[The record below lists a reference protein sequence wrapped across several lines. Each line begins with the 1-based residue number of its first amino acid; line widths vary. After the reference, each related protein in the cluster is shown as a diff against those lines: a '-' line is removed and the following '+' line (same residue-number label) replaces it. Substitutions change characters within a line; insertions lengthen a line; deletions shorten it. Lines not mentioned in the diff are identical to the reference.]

1 MSARNRISSSIL
13 AGLLLG
19 ATAVAAPVTP
29 ASGLQTP
36 GLPESALPE
45 PTVPVIIEVFDPSID
60 LNSPEAEADIAAM
73 LAVADQDVL
82 PEQSRAAG
90 LQASAVGGQISVNFI
105 TTPPADV
112 QGVVNAAVADWNAVL
127 SSPSGAPIVV
137 DFRWEALQPGYLGW
151 ARPTHLENSAAL
163 PTSDWYPTALANALV
178 GFDMRPSEAEIEI
191 GIASNLYNTTNGWYA
206 GTGAVPFNR
215 RDLYSTMLHEIGHG
229 LGFIGT
235 AQQAGGQSPG
245 ISNPPLV
252 FDRLARFN
260 GSSIINAGNASS
272 ALTSNNLYINIGGEQ
287 LRRLYAPGSF
297 LNGSSFSH
305 FDESYQPGQPGSMM
319 SPALGLGQ
327 TDRAID
333 AAILGVMEGIGWN
346 VSAPPLAPTLTDVT
360 AGSGQLSAS
369 WSVDLSQQGL
379 PPVSY
384 QLAAKQGS
392 TTDNLIDLHWS
403 SLSGNLGGLTNFADY
418 DLVVT
423 SIANDGATAS
433 TTFDAEGDPYLLKA
447 NGNALSRTLTWEPMS
462 SAGSNGATYTLERS
476 KDGGAFITIG
486 TTAGTSLSDSNLSP
500 GIFQYRVTGTT
511 AAGTSGE
518 ARSLFVGATTTTV
531 RPFSLDGQVARLYN
545 AYFDR
550 DPDSSGMAY
559 WLGQRAAG
567 TSLESMSQT
576 FAASPEFAAKY
587 GNLSNADFVNL
598 VYTEVIGR
606 QADAEGFNYWLGLLN
621 SGMSRGTMM
630 IGFSEAPEYI
640 NQTGTVAPQSSV
652 EAGLYRLYLAYF
664 LRSPDSSGFG
674 YWLGQA
680 NAGASLETIS
690 AQFATSPE
698 FVGQYGSLSNDD
710 FVQLVYRNVL
720 TREPEAN
727 GQSYWVGQLDASASR
742 GDVMVGFS
750 NSAEFLLATGTLP

>member
-1 MSARNRISSSIL
+1 M
-13 AGLLLG
+13 G
-19 ATAVAAPVTP
+19 ATAIVAPVMP

-36 GLPESALPE
+36 GPPEPTVPE

-60 LNSPEAEADIAAM
+60 LNSPEAKEEIAAM
-73 LAVADQDVL
+73 LASSNQGVL
-82 PEQSRAAG
+82 PDQSRAAG
-90 LQASAVGGQISVNFI
+90 LQASAVGGQISVNFVSV
-105 TTPPADV
+105 PPVDV
-112 QGVVNAAVADWNAVL
+112 QNVVNAAVADWNAVL
-127 SSPSGAPIVV
+127 SIPSGAPVV
-137 DFRWEALQPGYLGW
+137 LDFRWEALQPGYLGW

-178 GFDMRPSEAEIEI
+178 GYDMRPSEAEIEI

-206 GTGAVPFNR
+206 GTGTVPSNR

-235 AQQAGGQSPG
+235 AQQPGGQSPG
-245 ISNPPLV
+245 INNPPLV

-260 GSSIINAGNASS
+260 GSSIINAGNIST

-287 LRRLYAPGSF
+287 LRRLYAPSSF

-333 AAILGVMEGIGWN
+333 AAILGVMDGIGWN
-346 VSAPPLAPTLTDVT
+346 VSAKPLAPTLTDVS
-360 AGSGQLSAS
+360 AGPGQLSAS
-369 WSVDLSQQGL
+369 WSINLSQQGM

-384 QLAAKQGS
+384 QLDARQG
-392 TTDNLIDLHWS
+392 TTIDNQINLHWS
-403 SLSGNLGGLTNFADY
+403 SFAGTLGGLTNFADY

-423 SIANDGATAS
+423 SVASDGTTSS

-447 NGNALSRTLTWEPMS
+447 NGSGLSRTLTWEPMS
-462 SAGSNGATYTLERS
+462 SAGSAGAVYTLERS
-476 KDGGAFITIG
+476 KDGGNFVTIG
-486 TTAGTSLSDSNLSP
+486 TTAGTALSDSSLSP
-500 GIFQYRVTGTT
+500 GVFQYRVTGTT

-550 DPDSSGMAY
+550 DPDASGMNY
-559 WLGQRAAG
+559 WLGQRALG
-567 TSLESMSQT
+567 VSLETMSQT
-576 FAASPEFAAKY
+576 LAASTEFTAKY

-606 QADAEGFNYWLGLLN
+606 QADVEGFNYWLGRLN

-630 IGFSEAPEYI
+630 VGFSEAPEYI
-640 NQTGTVAPQSSV
+640 NQTGTTAPQSSI

-664 LRSPDSSGFG
+664 LRAPDSSGFS

-698 FVGQYGSLSNDD
+698 FVDKYGSLNDDD

-720 TREPEAN
+720 TREPEAS
-727 GQSYWVGQLDASASR
+727 GQLYWVGQLDKSASR